1 MNSTAALLSRHGPLD
16 PPVEWTLLDF
26 AAIFTRRRAW
36 ILSSLAACFGL
47 AILYWASSTPHY
59 RATAVIEIQ
68 KESHGAFGL
77 EATTSDRPASA
88 VTDPF
93 DDNLTLQ
100 TEASILRS
108 DALTLEVI
116 RRTGLENTP
125 DYFAP
130 RPHAFATLHKLYFWR
145 KPLEPLS
152 TPLAEAPNRRFVA
165 LKIFARHSK
174 IAPDAGT
181 RLVTISYS
189 DPDPARAALV
199 VNTLVQ
205 SLFDYGFQ
213 SRSSAAAQSA
223 SWLSAQLA
231 TLRQQTDA
239 LDARAAAMDRVSGA
253 YGDDDAHNVVLTRLD
268 SLNAGLAA
276 AESSR
281 IVREAIWRAVQSG
294 DPETLSGLGG
304 NPAAGPNTQNSFALL
319 QSLRAQESAA
329 KSQIAESANRYG
341 ENWPAVAEQR
351 AHLENVQD
359 SIQEEVHRLGERAHS
374 DYDVSLQAE
383 SAARDAFQQQKDLA
397 SRLTGTAVAL
407 RLARQE
413 ADESRALYTSLL
425 GRLQQTGIL
434 EGLHSGN
441 FAVVSPALSPPPDHP
456 TTPSLPWLTALALTA
471 GAIVGCSA
479 AIAREL
485 TDTAVRT
492 PADL

>member
-1 MNSTAALLSRHGPLD
+1 MPGFSLRSPLASALAL
-16 PPVEWTLLDF
+16 
-26 AAIFTRRRAW
+26 
-36 ILSSLAACFGL
+36 
-47 AILYWASSTPHY
+47 LYWACSTPHY

-77 EATTSDRPASA
+77 ENTTSDRHHHA
-88 VTDPF
+88 VTDSF

-100 TEASILRS
+100 TEVGILQS
-108 DALTLEVI
+108 DALTLDVI
-116 RRTGLENTP
+116 RRTGLETTP

-130 RPHAFATLHKLYFWR
+130 RPAALPSLHKLCFWR

-165 LKIFARHSK
+165 LKIFARHRK

-181 RLVTISYS
+181 RLISISYS

-199 VNTLVQ
+199 VNALVQ
-205 SLFDYGFQ
+205 SLSDYGFQ

-231 TLRQQTDA
+231 GLKTANRC
-239 LDARAAAMDRVSGA
+239 ARCARCRLDRVSGA
-253 YGDDDAHNVVLTRLD
+253 YGDDDAHNVVLARLD
-268 SLNAGLAA
+268 SLNAALSA

-304 NPAAGPNTQNSFALL
+304 NPDAGPNTQNSFALL

-374 DYDVSLQAE
+374 DYDGC
-383 SAARDAFQQQKDLA
+383 SAGGELPPATHSQQQKDLA

-456 TTPSLPWLTALALTA
+456 TSSQPALAHR
-471 GAIVGCSA
+471 
-479 AIAREL
+479 AR
-485 TDTAVRT
+485 AHRWSHRRMFGRHRART
-492 PADL
+492 H